1 MKLSLGVAALALAL
15 ISGCVSVKDS
25 GGGSRFYQSKSPTQ
39 MGAAIF
45 TKNVGFQDT
54 AVTFEVIDPKKGAAP
69 IEVGLVGDAGWQG
82 FMPKNAIWSRDGSVV
97 AVQGADFK
105 TWSHAYDF
113 KRHSSSLNEVYP
125 LDKRAAAIEKLLRN
139 RGGIGAKVLDDWAD
153 FDDVA
158 RPVESNRR

>member
-1 MKLSLGVAALALAL
+1 MKLSLGVAALFFATGC
-15 ISGCVSVKDS
+15 ISVRDS
-25 GGGSRFYQSKSPTQ
+25 GGGTRFIQSKSPTQ

-105 TWSHAYDF
+105 SWSHAYDF
-113 KRHSSSLNEVYP
+113 KTSQIVEDLGSISQGNI
-125 LDKRAAAIEKLLRN
+125 KKLLQK
-139 RGGIGAKVLDDWAD
+139 RGGAGRKVLDDWAN

-158 RPVESNRR
+158 RPVASTR